1 MTSNPSSSPSNPP
14 TFQSSSLPVFQ
25 PSNPPTPQSSNPLF
39 DESFLR
45 RLESLTLIAR
55 QAQRGQWQGERRS
68 PKRGQSVEFADYR
81 NYVPGDDF
89 RLVDWNA
96 YARLERFFLKLFV
109 EEQDL
114 TMHLLL
120 DTSRSMDWPL
130 EASGQLS
137 HKFTY
142 ARRAAAALGYI
153 ALASLDRVT
162 VTALAAGPERTHF
175 PPHRGRQQAFALF
188 DFLTGLV
195 ANEATNLAQSFSR
208 YAAQARQPG
217 PLLIFSDLLDSSQP
231 SYPPISN
238 YQYPKGTMLPITN
251 PQPSFAPGLT
261 ALLARRFE
269 VSLIHLL
276 SPDEVEPPLNGD
288 LRLLDTE
295 TGQAVEI
302 TADYEALARYKAGLA
317 AWQAEIRA
325 WCSRHNIAYVSV
337 TTDVPFEEFI
347 FAFLRQRGI
356 LK

>member
-1 MTSNPSSSPSNPP
+1 LLIAEINFKKIIAKVQKPAMPNAK
-14 TFQSSSLPVFQ
+14 
-25 PSNPPTPQSSNPLF
+25 PQSSNFPILQSSNPPLF
-39 DESFLR
+39 DETFLR
-45 RLESLTLIAR
+45 KLESLTLIAR

-81 NYVPGDDF
+81 NYVSGDDF

-96 YARLERFFLKLFV
+96 YARLERFFLKLFA

-114 TMHLLL
+114 TLHLLI
-120 DTSRSMDWPL
+120 DTSRSMDWPP
-130 EASGQLS
+130 ETAGQPG

-162 VTALAAGPERTHF
+162 MSTIGDGMGTSLF

-188 DFLTGLV
+188 DYLTGLSTTGP
-195 ANEATNLAQSFSR
+195 TNLAQSLTQ
-208 YAAQARQPG
+208 YATQARQPG
-217 PLLIFSDLLDSSQP
+217 PLLIFSDLLDASQP
-231 SYPPISN
+231 S
-238 YQYPKGTMLPITN
+238 N
-251 PQPSFAPGLT
+251 PSTFQPSFASGLT

-276 SPDEVEPPLNGD
+276 SPDEVDPLLAGD

-295 TGQAVEI
+295 TDQVVEI

-317 AWQAEIRA
+317 AWQTEIRE
-325 WCSRHNIAYVSV
+325 WCGKRNVAYVPV
-337 TTDVPFEEFI
+337 TTNVPFEEFI
-347 FAFLRQRGI
+347 FAFLRQKGI

>member
-1 MTSNPSSSPSNPP
+1 MSNPPLQSSSPPVLQSSNLP
-14 TFQSSSLPVFQ
+14 TFQ
-25 PSNPPTPQSSNPLF
+25 PSPLF
-39 DESFLR
+39 PSSFLR

-120 DTSRSMDWPL
+120 DTSRSMDWPS
-130 EASGQLS
+130 EIAGQPG

-162 VTALAAGPERTHF
+162 VSAIGDGIGASPFLPR
-175 PPHRGRQQAFALF
+175 RGRQQAFALF
-188 DFLTGLV
+188 DYLTGL
-195 ANEATNLAQSFSR
+195 ATTGPTNLAQSLTQ
-208 YAAQARQPG
+208 YATQARQPG

-231 SYPPISN
+231 S
-238 YQYPKGTMLPITN
+238 N
-251 PQPSFAPGLT
+251 PSTFQPSFASGLT

-276 SPDEVEPPLNGD
+276 SPDEVDPPLAGD
-288 LRLLDTE
+288 LRLLDAE

-302 TADYEALARYKAGLA
+302 TADYEALARYKTGLA
-317 AWQAEIRA
+317 AWQTEIRD
-325 WCSRHNIAYVSV
+325 WCSRRNIAYVPV
-337 TTDVPFEEFI
+337 TTDTPFEEFI
-347 FAFLRQRGI
+347 FAFLRRQGI

>member
-1 MTSNPSSSPSNPP
+1 MISNSQP
-14 TFQSSSLPVFQ
+14 SSLPAFQ
-25 PSNPPTPQSSNPLF
+25 PSPLF
-39 DESFLR
+39 PSSFLR
-45 RLESLTLIAR
+45 KLESLTLIAR

-114 TMHLLL
+114 TLHLLI
-120 DTSRSMDWPL
+120 DTSRSMDWPP
-130 EASGQLS
+130 ETAGQPG

-162 VTALAAGPERTHF
+162 VSAMEDEIGTSPFL
-175 PPHRGRQQAFALF
+175 PHRGRQQAFALF
-188 DFLTGLV
+188 NFLTALSSNG
-195 ANEATNLAQSFSR
+195 ATNLSQSLVP
-208 YAAQARQPG
+208 YADQARQPG

-231 SYPPISN
+231 SS
-238 YQYPKGTMLPITN
+238 LPTF
-251 PQPSFAPGLT
+251 QPSPPSPLQPPWANGLT

-276 SPDEVEPPLNGD
+276 SPDEVDPPLAGD
-288 LRLLDTE
+288 LRLLDAE
-295 TGQAVEI
+295 TDQAVEI

-317 AWQAEIRA
+317 AWQTEIRE
-325 WCSRHNIAYVSV
+325 WCGKRNVAYVPV

-347 FAFLRQRGI
+347 FAFLRQKGI

>member
-1 MTSNPSSSPSNPP
+1 MVETK
-14 TFQSSSLPVFQ
+14 TE
-25 PSNPPTPQSSNPLF
+25 TLF

-45 RLESLTLIAR
+45 RLDSLTLIAR

-109 EEQDL
+109 EEEDL
-114 TMHLLL
+114 TVHLLV
-120 DTSRSMDWPL
+120 DTSRSMDWPP
-130 EASGQLS
+130 EATDQAW

-162 VTALAAGPERTHF
+162 LSAIAAGTGAAPF
-175 PPHRGRQQAFALF
+175 LPHRGRQQAFALF
-188 DFLTGLV
+188 DYLAGLSADGATDLT
-195 ANEATNLAQSFSR
+195 QSLTR
-208 YAAQARQPG
+208 YAAQARHPG
-217 PLLIFSDLLDSSQP
+217 PLLIFSDLLDSDQP
-231 SYPPISN
+231 SSPRPPRAQGPLWVGNS
-238 YQYPKGTMLPITN
+238 PTS
-251 PQPSFAPGLT
+251 QPSFAAGLT

-269 VSLIHLL
+269 ISLIHLL
-276 SPDEVEPPLNGD
+276 SPDEADPPLAGD
-288 LRLLDTE
+288 LRLLDAE

-302 TADYEALARYKAGLA
+302 TADFEALTRYKAGLA
-317 AWQAEIRA
+317 AWQAEIRD
-325 WCSRHNIAYVSV
+325 WCNRRNITYVSV

-347 FAFLRQRGI
+347 FAFLRRQGI

>member
-1 MTSNPSSSPSNPP
+1 MQPSNLP
-14 TFQSSSLPVFQ
+14 TFQ
-25 PSNPPTPQSSNPLF
+25 PSTSPLF
-39 DESFLR
+39 PSPFLR
-45 RLESLTLIAR
+45 KLESLTLIAR

-114 TMHLLL
+114 TVHLLV
-120 DTSRSMDWPL
+120 DTSRSMDWPP
-130 EASGQLS
+130 EAAGQPD

-162 VTALAAGPERTHF
+162 VSAIGGAGETPPF
-175 PPHRGRQQAFALF
+175 LPHRGRQHAFALF
-188 DFLTGLV
+188 DYLTGLS
-195 ANEATNLAQSFSR
+195 ATGATNLAQALTR

-217 PLLIFSDLLDSSQP
+217 PLLIFSDLFDASPAPLPLRSP
-231 SYPPISN
+231 APIW
-238 YQYPKGTMLPITN
+238 TD
-251 PQPSFAPGLT
+251 GLT

-269 VSLIHLL
+269 ISLIHLL
-276 SPDEVEPPLNGD
+276 SPDEVDPPLTGD
-288 LRLLDTE
+288 LRLLDAE
-295 TGQAVEI
+295 TGHAVEI
-302 TADYEALARYKAGLA
+302 TADYESLARYKAGLA
-317 AWQAEIRA
+317 AWQAEIRD
-325 WCSRHNIAYVSV
+325 WCNKRNIAYVPI
-337 TTDVPFEEFI
+337 TTDTPFEEFI
-347 FAFLRQRGI
+347 FAFLRRRGI

>member
-1 MTSNPSSSPSNPP
+1 MTANPTLPQTPSN
-14 TFQSSSLPVFQ
+14 TI
-25 PSNPPTPQSSNPLF
+25 F

-55 QAQRGQWQGERRS
+55 QARPGQWQGERRS

-96 YARLERFFLKLFV
+96 YARLERFFIKLFV

-114 TMHLLL
+114 TMHILL
-120 DTSRSMDWPL
+120 DTSRSMDWPPDS
-130 EASGQLS
+130 AGQPE

-142 ARRAAAALGYI
+142 AQRAAAALGYI
-153 ALASLDRVT
+153 ALAGLDKVT
-162 VTALAAGPERTHF
+162 VTALQGGHYF

-188 DFLTGLV
+188 DFLTGL
-195 ANEATNLAQSFSR
+195 TPTGSTHLAESLTR

-217 PLLIFSDLLDSSQP
+217 PLVIFSDLFEFSPASTWADS
-231 SYPPISN
+231 IN
-238 YQYPKGTMLPITN
+238 
-251 PQPSFAPGLT
+251 

-276 SPDEVEPPLNGD
+276 SPDEVDPTLSGD
-288 LRLLDTE
+288 LRLLDAE
-295 TGQAVEI
+295 SGQTVEI
-302 TADYEALARYKAGLA
+302 TADFEALSRYKSGLT
-317 AWQAEIRA
+317 AWQNEIRA
-325 WCSRHNIAYVSV
+325 WCGQRNIAYVPV
-337 TTDVPFEEFI
+337 TTDIPFEEFI

>member
-1 MTSNPSSSPSNPP
+1 MTFN
-14 TFQSSSLPVFQ
+14 LPAQ
-25 PSNPPTPQSSNPLF
+25 PSNLPIFQPSNPLF

-45 RLESLTLIAR
+45 KLESLALIAK

-96 YARLERFFLKLFV
+96 YGRLERFFLKLFV

-114 TMHLLL
+114 TVHFLI
-120 DTSRSMDWPL
+120 DISFSMNWPP
-130 EASGQLS
+130 ESAGQPA

-142 ARRAAAALGYI
+142 ACRAAAALGYI

-162 VTALAAGPERTHF
+162 VSTIGDRVGHTPFL
-175 PPHRGRQQAFALF
+175 PHRGRQQAFALF
-188 DFLTGLV
+188 DYLGGLTATG
-195 ANEATNLAQSFSR
+195 ATNLAQALTQ
-208 YAAQARQPG
+208 YATQARHPG
-217 PLLIFSDLLDSSQP
+217 PLFVFSDLLDSAQP
-231 SYPPISN
+231 SNLSALRAEP
-238 YQYPKGTMLPITN
+238 QDEAF
-251 PQPSFAPGLT
+251 QPSLAPGLI

-269 VSLIHLL
+269 ISLIHLL
-276 SPDEVEPPLNGD
+276 TPDEVDPPLTGD
-288 LRLLDTE
+288 LRLLDAE
-295 TGQAVEI
+295 TGQTVEI

-317 AWQAEIRA
+317 AWQAEIRN
-325 WCSRHNIAYVSV
+325 WSSRRNITYVPV

-347 FAFLRQRGI
+347 FTFLRQRGL

>member
-1 MTSNPSSSPSNPP
+1 MMLSPSPSNK
-14 TFQSSSLPVFQ
+14 
-25 PSNPPTPQSSNPLF
+25 LF
-39 DESFLR
+39 DETFLR

-55 QAQRGQWQGERRS
+55 QARPGQWQGERRS

-96 YARLERFFLKLFV
+96 YARLERFFIKLFV

-120 DTSRSMDWPL
+120 DTSRSMDWPPDS
-130 EASGQLS
+130 AGQSG

-142 ARRAAAALGYI
+142 AQRAAAALGYI
-153 ALASLDRVT
+153 ALAGLDKVT
-162 VTALAAGPERTHF
+162 VTALEGGHYF

-188 DFLTGLV
+188 DFLTGLS
-195 ANEATNLAQSFSR
+195 AAGSTRLADALAR

-217 PLLIFSDLLDSSQP
+217 PLLIFSDLLDASESANQRISESANQHINDWPPRLLVSSF
-231 SYPPISN
+231 
-238 YQYPKGTMLPITN
+238 TT
-251 PQPSFAPGLT
+251 
-261 ALLARRFE
+261 LLARRFE

-276 SPDEVEPPLNGD
+276 SPDEVDPTFSGD
-288 LRLLDTE
+288 LRLLDAE
-295 TGQAVEI
+295 SGQTVEI
-302 TADYEALARYKAGLA
+302 TADFEALSRYKAGLV
-317 AWQAEIRA
+317 AWQNEIRT
-325 WCSRHNIAYVSV
+325 WCGQRNIAYVPV

-347 FAFLRQRGI
+347 FTFLRQRGL

>member
-1 MTSNPSSSPSNPP
+1 MTPNP
-14 TFQSSSLPVFQ
+14 TLPQTRKAQ
-25 PSNPPTPQSSNPLF
+25 PSNTIL

-55 QAQRGQWQGERRS
+55 QARPGQWQGERRS

-96 YARLERFFLKLFV
+96 YARLERFFIKLFV

-120 DTSRSMDWPL
+120 DTSRSMDWPPDS
-130 EASGQLS
+130 AGQPN

-142 ARRAAAALGYI
+142 AQRATAALGYI
-153 ALASLDRVT
+153 ALAGLDKVT
-162 VTALAAGPERTHF
+162 VTALEGGHYF

-188 DFLTGLV
+188 DFLTGLT
-195 ANEATNLAQSFSR
+195 AAGSTRLADALTR

-217 PLLIFSDLLDSSQP
+217 PLVIFSDLFEFSPASIWTDS
-231 SYPPISN
+231 I
-238 YQYPKGTMLPITN
+238 K
-251 PQPSFAPGLT
+251 

-276 SPDEVEPPLNGD
+276 SPDEVDPTLSGD
-288 LRLLDTE
+288 LRLLDAESGHT
-295 TGQAVEI
+295 VEI
-302 TADYEALARYKAGLA
+302 TADFEALSRYKAGLA
-317 AWQAEIRA
+317 AWQNEIRA
-325 WCSRHNIAYVSV
+325 WCGQRNIAYVPI

-347 FAFLRQRGI
+347 FTFLRQRGI

>member
-1 MTSNPSSSPSNPP
+1 MTSNSTFQPFDFAQGKPSN
-14 TFQSSSLPVFQ
+14 LPAFQ
-25 PSNPPTPQSSNPLF
+25 PSNAIF

-45 RLESLTLIAR
+45 KLESLTLVAR

-114 TMHLLL
+114 TVHLLV
-120 DTSRSMDWPL
+120 DTSRSMDWPP
-130 EASGQLS
+130 ESAGQPD

-142 ARRAAAALGYI
+142 ACRAAAALGYI

-162 VTALAAGPERTHF
+162 VSTVGGSPDTPPF

-188 DFLTGLV
+188 DYLSGLS
-195 ANEATNLAQSFSR
+195 ASGSTTLAQALTR
-208 YAAQARQPG
+208 YAAHARHPG
-217 PLLIFSDLLDSSQP
+217 PLLIFSDLFDSSP
-231 SYPPISN
+231 APLPPCS
-238 YQYPKGTMLPITN
+238 P
-251 PQPSFAPGLT
+251 APNWTSSLN

-269 VSLIHLL
+269 ISLIHLL
-276 SPDEVEPPLNGD
+276 SPDEVDPPLTGD
-288 LRLLDTE
+288 LRLLDAE
-295 TGQAVEI
+295 TGHAVEI
-302 TADYEALARYKAGLA
+302 TADYESLAHYKAGLA
-317 AWQAEIRA
+317 AWQTEIRE
-325 WCSRHNIAYVSV
+325 WCGQRNIAYVPV
-337 TTDVPFEEFI
+337 TTDTPFEEFI